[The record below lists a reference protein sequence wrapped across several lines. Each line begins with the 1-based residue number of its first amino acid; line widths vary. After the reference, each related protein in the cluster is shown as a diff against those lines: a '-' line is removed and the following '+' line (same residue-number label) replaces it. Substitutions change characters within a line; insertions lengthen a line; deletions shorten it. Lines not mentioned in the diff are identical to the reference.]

1 MVKRIHNW
9 LKKKY
14 PQNYILKNPTIGT
27 LIFLAFCFGFA
38 IIYKPLNVHEA
49 RFFSFEFTMA
59 IYLSALS
66 IPVFFLIKIL
76 KSIRYFSNPNE
87 WTILKEIISIAFILL
102 GMGIAL
108 YFIGFLMELPA
119 HRWNLLTF
127 LDSCEHAFLVGIIPF
142 AFFTV
147 INYRHLFVTDIV
159 RNFNPDAHSSSVE
172 QQEELIRIGSR
183 LKKEEL
189 NIFPSQFVYAESD
202 GNYVVFHLNVN
213 NQIQKKIIRNSISN
227 IEQQLSAIPFFI
239 RTHRAFIVNVKQVTS
254 QKGNTLGYRL
264 KLEGI
269 DDIIPVSRQNAREF
283 DQLLKQYR

>member
-1 MVKRIHNW
+1 MVKRISNW

-14 PQNYILKNPTIGT
+14 PQNYILKNPIIGT
-27 LIFLAFCFGFA
+27 MIFLAFCLGFA

-49 RFFSFEFTMA
+49 RFFSFGFTMA
-59 IYLSALS
+59 IYLGALS

-87 WTILKEIISIAFILL
+87 WTIFKEIVSIAFVLL

-119 HRWNLLTF
+119 HRWNLLTI

-142 AFFTV
+142 AFFTM

-159 RNFNPDAHSSSVE
+159 RNFNPDAHLPVTD
-172 QQEELIRIGSR
+172 QPEELIRIGSR

-189 NIFPSQFVYAESD
+189 NIYPSQFVYAESD

-213 NQIQKKIIRNSISN
+213 NQIQKKIIRNSIN
-227 IEQQLSAIPFFI
+227 IIAEQLSAIPYFI
-239 RTHRAFIVNVKQVTS
+239 RTHRGFIVNVKKITS

-264 KLEGI
+264 KLEGT

-283 DQLLKQYR
+283 DQLLKRYH